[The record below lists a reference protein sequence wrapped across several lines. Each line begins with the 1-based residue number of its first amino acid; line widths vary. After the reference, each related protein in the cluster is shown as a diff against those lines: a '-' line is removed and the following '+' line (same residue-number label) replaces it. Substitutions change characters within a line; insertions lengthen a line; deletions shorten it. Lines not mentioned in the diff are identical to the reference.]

1 MTAIKATTA
10 TKGLRVEISE
20 DLHWRIK
27 LQAMQS
33 RTTLQAWVILALESY
48 LAPSAFIAQAT
59 QKAKTAQ
66 RVEKSILTAKP

>member
-1 MTAIKATTA
+1 MSATKATTA

-33 RTTLQAWVILALESY
+33 RTTLQVWVINALESY
-48 LAPSAFIAQAT
+48 LAPSAFIA
-59 QKAKTAQ
+59 KAAHETH
-66 RVEKSILTAKP
+66 VVNVKPKGVKGKD

>member
-1 MTAIKATTA
+1 MVA

-33 RTTLQAWVILALESY
+33 RTTLQVWVVNALESY
-48 LAPSAFIAQAT
+48 LAPSAFAAQAAL
-59 QKAKTAQ
+59 KAKSAPATQ
-66 RVEKSILTAKP
+66 VTKVKPAKVTSK